1 MVEGRAGDFF
11 SLCLNAFKLHDV
23 LMIALRMSCMRYG
36 KGYVIVLSV
45 GRKKWDQYQYLGI
58 CPPTPPLTQQKLV
71 DNKLGWMLG

>member
-11 SLCLNAFKLHDV
+11 SLCVNAFKLHDV

-45 GRKKWDQYQYLGI
+45 GRKK
-58 CPPTPPLTQQKLV
+58 
-71 DNKLGWMLG
+71 

>member
-23 LMIALRMSCMRYG
+23 LMIALRMSCMRCG

-45 GRKKWDQYQYLGI
+45 GRKK
-58 CPPTPPLTQQKLV
+58 
-71 DNKLGWMLG
+71 